1 MFLAVDIDCVPW
13 NAFISRNV
21 WKFET
26 DVNVQFMKVILV
38 GDTSVGKTSM
48 ICRLINGE
56 FNPSEIRA
64 TTSFAISTY
73 RGADPDDPEIQIWDT
88 AGMEKYRA
96 VNMNYYRD
104 AAAALLVFDLS
115 NRSTFDNAR
124 TIWKSDFEQATNSDN
139 AFIFLI
145 GNKCDLAD
153 SMEVSEEEARNWA
166 NMNNINYFQTS
177 ALTGEGLTEVVDAL
191 MKMLPRHHTPIEVV
205 EIATERK
212 KWRCC

>member
-1 MFLAVDIDCVPW
+1 MC
-13 NAFISRNV
+13 
-21 WKFET
+21 
-26 DVNVQFMKVILV
+26 
-38 GDTSVGKTSM
+38 
-48 ICRLINGE
+48 
-56 FNPSEIRA
+56 
-64 TTSFAISTY
+64 
-73 RGADPDDPEIQIWDT
+73 DT
-88 AGMEKYRA
+88 AGQEDFKDLRFRYI
-96 VNMNYYRD
+96 RD
-104 AAAALLVFDLS
+104 ADAAC
-115 NRSTFDNAR
+115 
-124 TIWKSDFEQATNSDN
+124 
-139 AFIFLI
+139 FIFMYAVDDENSLNYIQELYDDVISVKKKLPPTLII